1 MGMPGTARTS
11 WHGKSTTKARAAA
24 EPRGPVTMTAGQRG
38 IERRTRQPRCTVYHV
53 VQPFGIDEPCRVI
66 VLSEHPHS

>member
-1 MGMPGTARTS
+1 
-11 WHGKSTTKARAAA
+11 
-24 EPRGPVTMTAGQRG
+24 MTAGQRG